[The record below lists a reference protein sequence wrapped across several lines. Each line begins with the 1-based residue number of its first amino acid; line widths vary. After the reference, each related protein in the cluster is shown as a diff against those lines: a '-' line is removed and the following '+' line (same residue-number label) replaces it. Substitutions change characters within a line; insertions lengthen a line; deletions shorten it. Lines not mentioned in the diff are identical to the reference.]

1 MWMLHRLLPD
11 APTTAP
17 GRPSRLAPRSRWQGT
32 TTIVFALSLLAVTVH
47 GVTTAPVPRL
57 DIVAP
62 ESMANV
68 ARQIASID
76 RSTLAETSLLLG
88 LDESGPPVRV
98 VLLPESSKAAQRL
111 PRWVAGY
118 ADGIGG
124 TITLFPARTP
134 SYPVGSLEALL
145 RHELAHVLA
154 ARVTGGRRIPRWF
167 NEGVATIAG
176 RQWNLSDT
184 ARTSVAL
191 LRGPSTFAE
200 VDRAF
205 FGAGAEA
212 RAAYALSAAVVHDLM
227 RRHGPETPGE
237 ILREVGRGHSFPT
250 AFRTVTGTS
259 LRAAESSFW
268 KRQRRWQWIPVVTSG
283 AFLWL
288 AITGLA
294 LVAIAV
300 RRRRSAALHARW
312 AEEESIEIR
321 RRLRLVH
328 PKDRESDF
336 TVH

>member
-1 MWMLHRLLPD
+1 VGAVWLAL
-11 APTTAP
+11 AAGTAH
-17 GRPSRLAPRSRWQGT
+17 AAT
-32 TTIVFALSLLAVTVH
+32 
-47 GVTTAPVPRL
+47 VPRL

-62 ESMANV
+62 ESLAGV
-68 ARQIASID
+68 ARQIATID
-76 RSTLAETSLLLG
+76 PSSLAETAALLG
-88 LDESGPPVRV
+88 LESTGPPVRV
-98 VLLPESSKAAQRL
+98 VLLPETSNAAQRL
-111 PRWVAGY
+111 PKWVAGY
-118 ADGIGG
+118 ADGTGG

-154 ARVTGGRRIPRWF
+154 ARVTGGRKIPRWF

-176 RQWNLSDT
+176 RRWNLSDT

-205 FGAGAEA
+205 TGTGSEA
-212 RAAYALSAAVVHDLM
+212 RAAYALSAAIVHDLM
-227 RRHGPETPGE
+227 RRHGPRAPGA
-237 ILREVGRGHSFPT
+237 ILREVGRGSSFPA

-259 LRAAESSFW
+259 LRVAEQAFW
-268 KRQRRWQWIPVVTSG
+268 KRQARWKWIPIVTSTG
-283 AFLWL
+283 FLWL

-300 RRRRSAALHARW
+300 RRRRSAALHERW
-312 AEEESIEIR
+312 LEEENAEIE
-321 RRLRLVH
+321 RRLRLVQP
-328 PKDRESDF
+328 PKRETDL